1 VEQLAALCRMQGLR
15 KAFCTVAIHV
25 DLYFQISEEYWCGHW
40 VIIGVN
46 MAKKKESYR
55 DRWLREH
62 SRISL
67 YLI

>member
-1 VEQLAALCRMQGLR
+1 MRKWSTSAQLLH
-15 KAFCTVAIHV
+15 TI
-25 DLYFQISEEYWCGHW
+25 DLFSQISEEYWCGHW
-40 VIIGVN
+40 VSIGVN